1 MSIIVVTVA
10 ALARAAMVA
19 RTTTAT
25 PHHRTANET
34 ASAST
39 TRTKMRTER
48 PIHKLAILART
59 RQTRT
64 RISRTPK
71 RVESAHRGV
80 LRLVQSTGVG
90 RMGILEGMGMGV
102 MELGAGGVLA
112 KTRGCIRMRGR
123 RVVNCCNKPMIR

>member
-1 MSIIVVTVA
+1 MSIIVATVA

-19 RTTTAT
+19 RTTTTT

-39 TRTKMRTER
+39 TRTRMRTER
-48 PIHKLAILART
+48 PIHKLAILARI

-90 RMGILEGMGMGV
+90 RMSIREGMGA
-102 MELGAGGVLA
+102 MELGAGGVLV
-112 KTRGCIRMRGR
+112 KTRGCIRMRER